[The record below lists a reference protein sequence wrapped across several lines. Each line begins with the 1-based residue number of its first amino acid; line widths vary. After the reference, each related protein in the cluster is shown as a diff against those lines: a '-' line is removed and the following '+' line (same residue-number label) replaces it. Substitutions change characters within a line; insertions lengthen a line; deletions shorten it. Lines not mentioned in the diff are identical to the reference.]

1 MPRCARKATIQN
13 VSFESFTGA
22 GRVPS
27 IVTEVFDACVCDFCS
42 QYVDVVSLLCAL
54 DVPRCWR
61 VLLHVM

>member
-1 MPRCARKATIQN
+1 MP
-13 VSFESFTGA
+13 V
-22 GRVPS
+22 
-27 IVTEVFDACVCDFCS
+27 CVCDFCS